1 MSPHPTTLLGL
12 VLCLAQTIH
21 TQEGALPRPS
31 ISAEPDT
38 VIPPGSPVT
47 FHCWGPVGVHTF
59 RLERENRSQYRDNYD
74 VSLVSPFLSG
84 ATFRIDSVSEDSA
97 GHYRCLYYKAS
108 RWSQHSEQLELVV
121 KGTVADTEASGF
133 DLL

>member
-1 MSPHPTTLLGL
+1 M
-12 VLCLAQTIH
+12 IH

-31 ISAEPDT
+31 ISAEPGT
-38 VIPPGSPVT
+38 VIPLGSPVT
-47 FHCWGPVGVHTF
+47 FRCQGPVGVHAF
-59 RLERENRSQYRDNYD
+59 RLERENRFQYKDNYD
-74 VSLVSPFLSG
+74 VSLVSPFLSE

-97 GHYRCLYYKAS
+97 GHYRCIYHKAS

-121 KGTVADTEASGF
+121 KGTVPDTEASGF

>member
-1 MSPHPTTLLGL
+1 M
-12 VLCLAQTIH
+12 
-21 TQEGALPRPS
+21 QEGALPRPS

-38 VIPPGSPVT
+38 VIPLGSPVT
-47 FHCWGPVGVHTF
+47 FHCRGPAGVHAF

-74 VSLVSPFLSG
+74 VSLVSPFLSE

-97 GHYRCLYYKAS
+97 GRYHCLYHKAS
-108 RWSQHSEQLELVV
+108 RWSQPSEQLELVV